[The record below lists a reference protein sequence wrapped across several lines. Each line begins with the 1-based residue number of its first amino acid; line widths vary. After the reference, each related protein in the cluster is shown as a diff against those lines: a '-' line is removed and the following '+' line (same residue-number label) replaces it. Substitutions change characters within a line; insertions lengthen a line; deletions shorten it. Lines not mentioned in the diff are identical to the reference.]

1 MNNMKNKKQIL
12 EQFDLI
18 TGKWEEV
25 ERTQEEIDQ
34 MRIVEDV
41 DFDLLDA
48 EYEIIQR
55 SIELELGIK
64 NDKSTD

>member
-1 MNNMKNKKQIL
+1 MNSMKNKKEIL

-18 TGKWEEV
+18 TGKWEKV

-34 MRIVEDV
+34 MRMVEDV

-64 NDKSTD
+64 SNKSTD

>member
-1 MNNMKNKKQIL
+1 MKNKKQIL

>member
-1 MNNMKNKKQIL
+1 MKNKKEIL

-18 TGKWEEV
+18 TGKWEKV

-34 MRIVEDV
+34 MRMVEDV

-64 NDKSTD
+64 SNKSTD